1 MKIHAAQWLAIVEAC
16 LLVALGVQLINASDL
31 LVGGTAGLGLIL
43 LQFVPDLTFGQ
54 IFFLVNLPFYLIAL
68 RYLGVGFT
76 LRTFGAVTLLSVFAD
91 LIEHNVSLELAHP
104 LIASVLGGLLIG
116 LGLTF
121 LIRAQASL
129 GGITILAVFLERRLG
144 INAAKTTLTTD
155 MGILMFGFVFFDA
168 LTVCYSIVAFIAV
181 GSVMGRY
188 RKPAFTPPEEAALTV
203 ESGKLPLKQDA
214 VKA

>member
-203 ESGKLPLKQDA
+203 ESEKLPLKQDA

>member
-1 MKIHAAQWLAIVEAC
+1 MKVHATQWLAIVEAC

-31 LVGGTAGLGLIL
+31 LVGGTAGLALIVQ
-43 LQFVPDLTFGQ
+43 QFLPEATFGE
-54 IFFLVNLPFYLIAL
+54 IFFLINLPFYLIAL
-68 RYLGVGFT
+68 RYLGLGFT
-76 LRTFGAVTLLSVFAD
+76 LRTFGAVSLMSLFSD
-91 LIEHNVSLELAHP
+91 LIAQHVSLQLAHP

-144 INAAKTTLTTD
+144 INAARTTLTTD
-155 MGILMFGFVFFDA
+155 MSILMFGFIFFDA
-168 LTVCYSIVAFIAV
+168 MTVTYSIAAFVAV

-188 RKPAFTPPEEAALTV
+188 RKPAVTSPEPVA
-203 ESGKLPLKQDA
+203 SGVNITLKQEVA
-214 VKA
+214 KA

>member
-203 ESGKLPLKQDA
+203 ESEKLPLKQDT

>member
-1 MKIHAAQWLAIVEAC
+1 MKVHAAQWLAIVEAC
-16 LLVALGVQLINASDL
+16 LLVALGVQLINASGL

-43 LQFVPDLTFGQ
+43 LQFVPDITFGQ
-54 IFFLVNLPFYLIAL
+54 VFFVINLPFYLIAM
-68 RYLGVGFT
+68 RYLGFGFT

-91 LIEHNVSLELAHP
+91 LIEHNVSLELSHP

-144 INAAKTTLTTD
+144 INAARTTFVTD
-155 MGILMFGFVFFDA
+155 MSILTFGFIFFDV
-168 LTVCYSIVAFIAV
+168 LTVCYSIIAFIAV

-188 RKPAFTPPEEAALTV
+188 RKPAFEPPEQVALRDQK
-203 ESGKLPLKQDA
+203 ENIPLKQDA
-214 VKA
+214 VKV

>member
-1 MKIHAAQWLAIVEAC
+1 MKVHATQWLAIVEAC

-31 LVGGTAGLGLIL
+31 LVGGTAGLALIV
-43 LQFVPDLTFGQ
+43 LQFLPEATFGE
-54 IFFLVNLPFYLIAL
+54 IFFLINLPFYLIAL
-68 RYLGVGFT
+68 RYLGLGFT
-76 LRTFGAVTLLSVFAD
+76 LRTFGAVSLMSVFSD
-91 LIEHNVSLELAHP
+91 LIAQHVSLQLAHP

-144 INAAKTTLTTD
+144 INAARTTLTTD
-155 MGILMFGFVFFDA
+155 MSILMFGFIFFDA
-168 LTVCYSIVAFIAV
+168 MTVTYSIAAFVAV

-188 RKPAFTPPEEAALTV
+188 RKPAVTSPEPVA
-203 ESGKLPLKQDA
+203 SGVNITLKQEVA
-214 VKA
+214 KA

>member
-1 MKIHAAQWLAIVEAC
+1 MKVHVAQWLAIVEAC

-31 LVGGTAGLGLIL
+31 LVGGTAGIGLIL
-43 LQFVPDLTFGQ
+43 LQFMPELTFGEV
-54 IFFLVNLPFYLIAL
+54 FFLVNLPFYLIAI
-68 RYLGVGFT
+68 RYLGMGFT

-91 LIEHNVSLELAHP
+91 LIESNISLELAHP

-129 GGITILAVFLERRLG
+129 GGITILAVFLERRMG
-144 INAAKTTLTTD
+144 INAARTTLTTD
-155 MGILMFGFVFFDA
+155 MSILMCGFIFFDA
-168 LTVCYSIVAFIAV
+168 LTVCYSIAAFVAV

-188 RKPAFTPPEEAALTV
+188 RKPAFTPPEEAALKT
-203 ESGKLPLKQDA
+203 EREKLPLKREA

>member
-203 ESGKLPLKQDA
+203 ESEKLPLKQGA

>member
-1 MKIHAAQWLAIVEAC
+1 MKIYATQWLAIVEAS

-31 LVGGTAGLGLIL
+31 LVGGTAGLTLIA
-43 LQFVPDLTFGQ
+43 LQFLPDMTFGQ
-54 IFFLVNLPFYLIAL
+54 VFFLVNLPFYLIAL

-76 LRTFGAVTLLSVFAD
+76 LRTFGAVSLLSVFSD
-91 LIEHNVSLELAHP
+91 LISQYVSLELAHP

-129 GGITILAVFLERRLG
+129 GGITILAVFLERRLSV
-144 INAAKTTLTTD
+144 NAARTTLVTD
-155 MGILMFGFVFFDA
+155 MGILIFGFVFFDA
-168 LTVCYSIVAFIAV
+168 LTVLYSIAAFIAV

-188 RKPAFTPPEEAALTV
+188 RKPAFVPPEQLAPEVKVSLQQ
-203 ESGKLPLKQDA
+203 EA